1 MYNTLIFTPLY
12 NILVEIMNI
21 IPGIGLGVAVII
33 FTVVVK
39 VILFP
44 LTKKALITQVK
55 MKAIEPEVNKIR
67 LQYAN
72 NKQEQAIKIMEFYK
86 AKNIKPLFGVLLMF
100 IQLPILFALISVIYH
115 VIPEVNSDYLYSF
128 VSVPHISTTL
138 FGIDITNKSLV
149 LALLVAISQFIQL
162 KYSVSMRQQKSV
174 NDKILKNGGKLDA
187 SSEIA
192 NNLNSQMKIMM
203 PILAFVSVYWLIPIK
218 FPAASSVIAIYWIVS
233 SIFTLVQEL
242 YIKRKHLGED
252 VA

>member
-1 MYNTLIFTPLY
+1 
-12 NILVEIMNI
+12 
-21 IPGIGLGVAVII
+21 
-33 FTVVVK
+33 
-39 VILFP
+39 
-44 LTKKALITQVK
+44 
-55 MKAIEPEVNKIR
+55 
-67 LQYAN
+67 
-72 NKQEQAIKIMEFYK
+72 
-86 AKNIKPLFGVLLMF
+86 MF

-252 VA
+252 VV